1 MDSLFEFITASM
13 FGGDLLGT
21 NGLSIIWASG
31 EQNVVNL
38 GLGLRLIVVLILVGL
53 LFEVKTVEWCWW
65 IVPSVELLDVAAV
78 GPGDLN
84 SLCNLQW

>member
-53 LFEVKTVEWCWW
+53 LFEVKTEWGW
-65 IVPSVELLDVAAV
+65 IPSVEPEVAV

-84 SLCNLQW
+84 SLCSLQL